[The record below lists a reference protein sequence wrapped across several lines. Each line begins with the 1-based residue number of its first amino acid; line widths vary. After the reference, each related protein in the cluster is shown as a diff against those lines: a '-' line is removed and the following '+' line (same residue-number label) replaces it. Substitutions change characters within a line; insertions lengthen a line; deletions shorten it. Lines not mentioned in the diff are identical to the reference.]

1 MCQIRM
7 HIVIGVIIYNIIY
20 LCKSKHQNVIIGQI
34 CSQNRIMFWN
44 LKKQNKIIMKK
55 GKIKEG
61 LEFSI
66 DGADVYKVTH
76 IVSDNSFL
84 AIYVGSYLL
93 KEMTTYRGFIKE
105 GDFTLDQVLFEMAP
119 DQDRIRL
126 AHSATGVF
134 KFNDSTQEY
143 KDAIASSKNLV
154 TNNK

>member
-1 MCQIRM
+1 
-7 HIVIGVIIYNIIY
+7 
-20 LCKSKHQNVIIGQI
+20 
-34 CSQNRIMFWN
+34 
-44 LKKQNKIIMKK
+44 MKK